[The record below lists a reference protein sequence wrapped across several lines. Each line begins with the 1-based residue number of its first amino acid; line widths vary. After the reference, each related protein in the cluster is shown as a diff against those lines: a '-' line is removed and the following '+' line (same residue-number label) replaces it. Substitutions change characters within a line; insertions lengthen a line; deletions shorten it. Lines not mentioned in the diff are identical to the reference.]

1 MNDSASSLPIV
12 VGIDGSKHA
21 LRAAMW
27 AVDEAVSR
35 DAQLL
40 LTCVIDPNS
49 RDLDREYAYAGH
61 VLHKAWAS
69 VEGTGKP
76 VKLESTVLEG
86 DPISQLVQISRAAQM
101 ICVGS
106 RGTNNSPDHQRGSTA
121 AELAQ
126 AAFSPVAIVRR
137 RHTHQPIP
145 VGRWI
150 VAALDESP
158 ASHAVLQTAM
168 DEAGLREAPVLAL
181 TSRRPTDGTAS
192 ESKDEEGLRAKL
204 DRYLDELHDD
214 AADVQVCV
222 LAMPDHISDVL
233 AQSADIDQLVIVDAS
248 KPEIVAELVGL
259 EARKLLRHTNCSLL
273 ILRERSSLSA

>member
-145 VGRWI
+145 ARCRWI

-158 ASHAVLQTAM
+158 
-168 DEAGLREAPVLAL
+168 GLATP
-181 TSRRPTDGTAS
+181 
-192 ESKDEEGLRAKL
+192 
-204 DRYLDELHDD
+204 
-214 AADVQVCV
+214 
-222 LAMPDHISDVL
+222 
-233 AQSADIDQLVIVDAS
+233 
-248 KPEIVAELVGL
+248 
-259 EARKLLRHTNCSLL
+259 
-273 ILRERSSLSA
+273 

>member
-1 MNDSASSLPIV
+1 MNDAATSLPIV

-21 LRAAMW
+21 VRAAMW
-27 AVDEAVSR
+27 AVDEAVSK
-35 DAQLL
+35 DTQLIL
-40 LTCVIDPNS
+40 ACVIDADS
-49 RDLDREYAYAGH
+49 RDLDREYAYARH
-61 VLHKAWAS
+61 VLHKAWVA
-69 VEGTGKP
+69 VEGTGQP

-86 DPISQLVQISRAAQM
+86 DPVTQLVEASRAAQM

-121 AELAQ
+121 AELAR

-145 VGRWI
+145 AGRWI

-158 ASHAVLQTAM
+158 ASHTVLKTAMVEAVLR
-168 DEAGLREAPVLAL
+168 DAPVMAL
-181 TSRRPTDGTAS
+181 TPWPPTGATAS

-204 DRYLDELHDD
+204 DRYLDETHED

-222 LAMPDHISDVL
+222 LAMPDHISNLL

-248 KPEIVAELVGL
+248 NPDRVAELVGP

-273 ILRERSSLSA
+273 VLREPSSL